1 MIFSNLGTGIVGF
14 SGTFS
19 FTLSQLANREEQQTS
34 SSVAMNAHLIFALAM
49 VRRLLPSD
57 WSLVLRQ
64 QSYRQILQISSE
76 LLTLP

>member
-1 MIFSNLGTGIVGF
+1 MNFSNLGTGIVGF

-19 FTLSQLANREEQQTS
+19 FILSQLANCEEQQTS
-34 SSVAMNAHLIFALAM
+34 SSVAMNALLIFALAL

-64 QSYRQILQISSE
+64 QRYRRILPISSE
-76 LLTLP
+76 LLALP